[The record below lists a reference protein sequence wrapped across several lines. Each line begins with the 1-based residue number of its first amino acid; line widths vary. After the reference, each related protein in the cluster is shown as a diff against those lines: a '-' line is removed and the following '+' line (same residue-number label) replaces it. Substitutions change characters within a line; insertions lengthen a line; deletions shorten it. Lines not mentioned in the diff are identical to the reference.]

1 MRFSIENYEKVFPRK
16 QQASR
21 VIIEKAEEKIDSVI
35 EGSSEDDAGPATEQA
50 DPDIKIYQ
58 KEQAG
63 VMEGV
68 PAADQGGDQQDG
80 NE

>member
-16 QQASR
+16 PQASR
-21 VIIEKAEEKIDSVI
+21 VIIEKAEEKVDSVI

-63 VMEGV
+63 VGEGV
-68 PAADQGGDQQDG
+68 PADQGGDQQDG

>member
-1 MRFSIENYEKVFPRK
+1 MRFNIENYEKVFPRK

-21 VIIEKAEEKIDSVI
+21 VIIEKTEEKVDSVI

-68 PAADQGGDQQDG
+68 PADQGGDQQDG

>member
-1 MRFSIENYEKVFPRK
+1 MRFNIENYEKVFPRK
-16 QQASR
+16 PQASR
-21 VIIEKAEEKIDSVI
+21 VIIEKAEEKVDSVI

-50 DPDIKIYQ
+50 EPDVKIYQ

-63 VMEGV
+63 VMEGI
-68 PAADQGGDQQDG
+68 PADQGGDQQDG

>member
-1 MRFSIENYEKVFPRK
+1 MRFNIENYEKVFPRK
-16 QQASR
+16 PQASR

-35 EGSSEDDAGPATEQA
+35 EGSSEDDAGPAAEQA

-63 VMEGV
+63 VTEGN
-68 PAADQGGDQQDG
+68 AADQGGDQQDG

>member
-1 MRFSIENYEKVFPRK
+1 MRFSIENYEKAFPRK

-21 VIIEKAEEKIDSVI
+21 VIIEKADEKVDSVI
-35 EGSSEDDAGPATEQA
+35 EGSSEDDAGPAAEQA

-63 VMEGV
+63 VIEGE
-68 PAADQGGDQQDG
+68 PADQGGDQQDG

>member
-1 MRFSIENYEKVFPRK
+1 MRFNIENYEKVFPRK
-16 QQASR
+16 PQASR
-21 VIIEKAEEKIDSVI
+21 VIIEKAEEKVDSVI
-35 EGSSEDDAGPATEQA
+35 EGSSEDDAGPAAEQA
-50 DPDIKIYQ
+50 EPDVK